1 MSDIGS
7 ALQPF
12 TVGAIA
18 PDPVRFLGLAPAASS
33 GQLGVGSSVPL
44 PRNGLGRRIAEW
56 AIGGFVLVR
65 AKTRVTGRR
74 RESDRRYCHP
84 RREAFLEDAAMSRE
98 MDRL

>member
-12 TVGAIA
+12 TVSAIS
-18 PDPVRFLGLAPAASS
+18 PDPVRFFGLAPAASS

-44 PRNGLGRRIAEW
+44 PRNHLGRRIAEW
-56 AIGGFVLVR
+56 AIRGFVLVR
-65 AKTRVTGRR
+65 AKTQIMGQRQ
-74 RESDRRYCHP
+74 EPDRRYCHP